1 MIKALK
7 SVSNILKNINTAAI
21 KTHSIQIQIILFL
34 LLISVVIISLML
46 GRMDIHPFTVIKI
59 LFSEILPI
67 EKIWSSRIESV
78 VIDVRFPRVMA
89 ALLIGAGLSVS
100 GASFQGIFRNPLV
113 SPDILGVASGAG
125 FGAAI
130 AILFFDNI
138 VTIQIF
144 SFAFGLLAVGLTYS
158 ISRVYSAVPV
168 LMLVL
173 SGIIVG
179 ALFSAMTSLT
189 KYVADPMDKMPAIV
203 FWLLGSLNNI
213 TNKNLLFVSP
223 FFIVCMGAIY
233 LIRWRINI
241 LSMGDED
248 AKTLGVNIERL
259 KGIIIICATIITAAS
274 VSLSGIIGWVGLV
287 IPHLGRLLVGS
298 DNKILIPVTMLI
310 GSSYLIIVD
319 IIARTAIAS
328 EIPIGIITAIFGAP
342 IFAYLLRKN
351 QIGR

>member
-1 MIKALK
+1 MKNVDLPLRK
-7 SVSNILKNINTAAI
+7 SNT
-21 KTHSIQIQIILFL
+21 IQIQIVLFL
-34 LLISVVIISLML
+34 ILITTVIISLML
-46 GRMDIHPFTVIKI
+46 GRMNIHPFTVIKV
-59 LFSEILPI
+59 LFSGIFPI
-67 EKIWSSRIESV
+67 ESIWSSRIESV
-78 VIDVRFPRVMA
+78 IIDVRFPRVMA

-113 SPDILGVASGAG
+113 SPDILGVAAGAG

-144 SFAFGLLAVGLTYS
+144 SFVFGLAAVALTYS
-158 ISRVYSAVPV
+158 ISKVYSAVPV

-179 ALFSAMTSLT
+179 ALFSALTSLT
-189 KYVADPMDKMPAIV
+189 KYAADPMDRMPAIV

-213 TNKNLLFVSP
+213 TNKNLLVVSP
-223 FFIVCMGAIY
+223 FFIVCMSIIY
-233 LIRWRINI
+233 LVRWRVNI
-241 LSMGDED
+241 LSMGDDD
-248 AKTLGVNIERL
+248 AKTLGINIERL
-259 KGIIIICATIITAAS
+259 KGIIILCATIITAAS

-298 DNKILIPVTMLI
+298 DNKILIPVTMLL
-310 GSSYLIIVD
+310 GASYLIIVD